1 MDGNEALEL
10 LFLIA
15 VVVLPA
21 LFLWSH
27 FAAKRRAL
35 QQHQQLVSALADH
48 QQATVGALQALLEAK
63 LPAHAPQEVM
73 PQETR
78 PQPSAQPQPSTK
90 ISEDKLMVIGAVLA
104 CHFGKRVKVRSARRV
119 MAGGGS
125 NVWSQQGRAAVQAM
139 RSGFR

>member
-21 LFLWSH
+21 LFVWSH
-27 FAAKRRAL
+27 VSAKRRMK
-35 QQHQQLVSALADH
+35 QQHEQLVHALSGH
-48 QQATVGALQALLEAK
+48 QQATVQALKALLEARIPVPAAPAATPEPATREEPK
-63 LPAHAPQEVM
+63 LSPLV
-73 PQETR
+73 
-78 PQPSAQPQPSTK
+78 K

-104 CHFGKRVKVRSARRV
+104 CHFGKRVKVRSARRI